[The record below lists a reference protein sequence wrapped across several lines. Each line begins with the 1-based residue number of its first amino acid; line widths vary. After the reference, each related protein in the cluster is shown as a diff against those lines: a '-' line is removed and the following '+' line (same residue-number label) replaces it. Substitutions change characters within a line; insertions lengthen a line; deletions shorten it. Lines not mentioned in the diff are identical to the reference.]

1 MQSRGAQHL
10 REVTGTYGLEM
21 TIRAALDILTRFE
34 IPHLIAGGV
43 AVQEHGYFRVTTDVD
58 IIVPDPGEAVDA
70 LTAPLD
76 TFFEALPR
84 IFDTVRDK
92 RNDVLINFLPAGGT
106 LKANCHVPFPHP
118 KAPSDAPTFVTLEE
132 LIALKLDSWQGSPNH
147 RLKDKADVIELIK
160 ALKLPRD
167 LAVCDAARDLYVQTW
182 DALKAESDGSDG
194 EGGVQY
200 T

>member
-1 MQSRGAQHL
+1 MQSPGAQHL
-10 REVTGTYGLEM
+10 REVTGTYGLEI
-21 TIRAALDILTRFE
+21 TIRAALEILTRFE

-58 IIVPDPGEAVDA
+58 IIVPDLGEAVDA

-76 TFFEALPR
+76 SFFEAVPR
-84 IFDTVRDK
+84 IFDTVRDR

-106 LKANCHVPFPHP
+106 LKANCRVPFPNP
-118 KAPSDAPTFVTLEE
+118 KSGSDAPVFV
-132 LIALKLDSWQGSPNH
+132 ALKLDSWQGSPNH

-167 LAVCDAARDLYVQTW
+167 LAVADAVRDLYLETW
-182 DALKAESDGSDG
+182 DALATE
-194 EGGVQY
+194 EV
-200 T
+200 